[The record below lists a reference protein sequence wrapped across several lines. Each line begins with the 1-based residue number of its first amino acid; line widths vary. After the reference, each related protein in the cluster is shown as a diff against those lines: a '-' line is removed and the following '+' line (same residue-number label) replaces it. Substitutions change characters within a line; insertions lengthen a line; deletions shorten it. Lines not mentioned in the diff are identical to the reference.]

1 MQLHRVHGYD
11 MVSCITESY
20 VTSSRTI
27 SSSGMHHH
35 IVHMV
40 QCSTVSHISQ
50 CMYRVHYVMAQYSTI
65 QCSTSMQY
73 SMYSSATV
81 VQHSTTHPN
90 MLLYSIMYSAVAVQC
105 CVLCTRC
112 VPILQI
118 SKSLFC
124 FIIFISPKAHL
135 ILIWLLNQ
143 SNQLSVQQDK
153 ITYVLKCV
161 GSEQQQKNCI

>member
-1 MQLHRVHGYD
+1 MAVIVSVCQVKSDHHHRHYHLTLLTDVTSSWSSHHIGQCTMQLHRVHGYD

-81 VQHSTTHPN
+81 VRHSTTHRN
-90 MLLYSIMYSAVAVQC
+90 ILLCSIMYSVVAV
-105 CVLCTRC
+105 V
-112 VPILQI
+112 
-118 SKSLFC
+118 
-124 FIIFISPKAHL
+124 HH
-135 ILIWLLNQ
+135 
-143 SNQLSVQQDK
+143 
-153 ITYVLKCV
+153 ITA
-161 GSEQQQKNCI
+161 